1 MTTSM
6 NTPSDPFGAGALNG
20 AGVPGDLPDVM
31 ELTRLANEFYAN
43 PPGYS
48 TPPGP
53 RVSGKQPAEVDVPP
67 PGMGNS
73 AAWPASPSPTFGA
86 PYNVPHSAAGMHVAP
101 SFLDN
106 RPAGIPSEVPGPGA
120 VASYPG
126 AGAVHSIAPEGPYHV
141 PPSASVTPFSRTP
154 APTPVAPKG
163 PYGVP
168 PSAGAAP
175 VPGMHPASA
184 IAPEGPYHVPPSAS
198 ATPFSR
204 TPAPSP
210 VAHRGPYGVPPSAAA
225 APVPQTHVAS
235 SVTPERPYHVPPSA
249 SASPFSRTPAPTPV
263 APGDHTTCRHRL
275 PPVPDQ
281 DSHPSIQRQER
292 PTMPSPTRAPLLR
305 LRTCRNRRR
314 SATSRL
320 PIPVGLQPFLACL
333 RCFPPMIFLASIPG
347 LQLAQA
353 PCPSRAQVSHH
364 SISLMER
371 IRSAAADGRPG
382 WQECRAWGRILPS
395 MPIWCAGISLSWAN
409 W

>member
-6 NTPSDPFGAGALNG
+6 NTPSDPFGAGALDG

-73 AAWPASPSPTFGA
+73 AAWPASPSPTFGT
-86 PYNVPHSAAGMHVAP
+86 PYNVPHSAAGMHVGP

-106 RPAGIPSEVPGPGA
+106 RPAGIPSEVPGPDA

-126 AGAVHSIAPEGPYHV
+126 AGAVHSVAPEGPYHV

-175 VPGMHPASA
+175 VPGTHAASA

-210 VAHRGPYGVPPSAAA
+210 VARRGPYGVPPSAAA
-225 APVPQTHVAS
+225 APVPQTHATSAVA
-235 SVTPERPYHVPPSA
+235 PERPVPCAPLRLRLAVLANACAVTRCSEGTIQRA
-249 SASPFSRTPAPTPV
+249 AIGCRRSRPGFAPFDP
-263 APGDHTTCRHRL
+263 
-275 PPVPDQ
+275 
-281 DSHPSIQRQER
+281 RQER

-314 SATSRL
+314 LATSRL

-371 IRSAAADGRPG
+371 LRSAAADGRRG
-382 WQECRAWGRILPS
+382 WQECKGWGRILRS
-395 MPIWCAGISLSWAN
+395 MPIWCGAISLSWAN

>member
-1 MTTSM
+1 M

-20 AGVPGDLPDVM
+20 AGVPGDLPDVI

-67 PGMGNS
+67 PGMGELRGL
-73 AAWPASPSPTFGA
+73 ACIPSPAFGT
-86 PYNVPHSAAGMHVAP
+86 PYNVPHSAAGTHVAP

-126 AGAVHSIAPEGPYHV
+126 AGAVHSVAPEGPYHV
-141 PPSASVTPFSRTP
+141 PPSASVAPFSRTP

-175 VPGMHPASA
+175 VPGIHAASA
-184 IAPEGPYHVPPSAS
+184 VAPEGPYHVPPSAS

-225 APVPQTHVAS
+225 APVPQTHACILCHAR
-235 SVTPERPYHVPPSA
+235 TPVSCTPFC
-249 SASPFSRTPAPTPV
+249 SASPFSRFTPAPDTRCAEGTICNVPPSADRRSRPGF
-263 APGDHTTCRHRL
+263 APIR
-275 PPVPDQ
+275 
-281 DSHPSIQRQER
+281 SERQER
-292 PTMPSPTRAPLLR
+292 PTMPSAYRRAPLLR
-305 LRTCRNRRR
+305 LSNYFAHRRTGH
-314 SATSRL
+314 RL
-320 PIPVGLQPFLACL
+320 P
-333 RCFPPMIFLASIPG
+333 R
-347 LQLAQA
+347 A
-353 PCPSRAQVSHH
+353 PQFRAMQVSHH
-364 SISLMER
+364 FYFLDGANPFGSGGTDVGVGRNARAGGASR
-371 IRSAAADGRPG
+371 IRCLYRAA
-382 WQECRAWGRILPS
+382 
-395 MPIWCAGISLSWAN
+395 
-409 W
+409 